1 MDMLKD
7 TVIIDVSDY
16 EEMIRDSAKF
26 QILKDLLINS
36 VELNYS
42 GDYIRIDDEAV
53 FRAIK
58 VVDKDALPE
67 RERKLR
73 EAWEKKHKEE
83 DSDE

>member
-7 TVIIDVSDY
+7 TVIIDACDY
-16 EEMIRDSAKF
+16 SELIKANAKYE
-26 QILKDLLINS
+26 ILINLLVNS

-42 GDYIRIDDEAV
+42 GEYIRVDDEAV
-53 FRAIK
+53 FRAINA
-58 VVDKDALPE
+58 VDKNALPE

-83 DSDE
+83 DANE